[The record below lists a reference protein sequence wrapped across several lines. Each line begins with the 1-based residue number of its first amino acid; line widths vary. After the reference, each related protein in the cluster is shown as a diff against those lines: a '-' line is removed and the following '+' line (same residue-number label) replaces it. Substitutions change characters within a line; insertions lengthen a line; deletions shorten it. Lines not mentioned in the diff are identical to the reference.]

1 MTELERGY
9 LAGII
14 DGEGSSTVTKDK
26 QCRYPVLGVSSTT
39 SQIVEYLKE
48 HFGGVI
54 SKKNERNPK
63 WKQAY
68 IWKIERRKA
77 ISLLEEIVSYLN
89 EPKKKARAQ
98 LIIKD
103 YIRLTPRN
111 GRYSEEIKQQKLK
124 FEEEFFKIE

>member
-1 MTELERGY
+1 METGLYLEDRAEKGY
-9 LAGII
+9 
-14 DGEGSSTVTKDK
+14 
-26 QCRYPVLGVSSTT
+26 
-39 SQIVEYLKE
+39 
-48 HFGGVI
+48 FF
-54 SKKNERNPK
+54 
-63 WKQAY
+63 
-68 IWKIERRKA
+68 
-77 ISLLEEIVSYLN
+77 VSYLN